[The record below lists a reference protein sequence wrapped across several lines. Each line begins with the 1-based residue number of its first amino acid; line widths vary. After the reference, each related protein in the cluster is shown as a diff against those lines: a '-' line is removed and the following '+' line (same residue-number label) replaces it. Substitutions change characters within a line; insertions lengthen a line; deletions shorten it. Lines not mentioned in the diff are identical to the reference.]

1 MSNADYTTL
10 DLKGLSFNRPH
21 ANIDKA
27 WGPYQSLSA
36 ALDTNTGIDAELR
49 VKGFKFGVEDSENN
63 SIKEY
68 IFTDNLGT
76 YKEVALVKDDLNISS
91 NADDISY
98 TRSGDSSISSVQD
111 ALDADKE
118 ELNNLEREVV
128 KVDPDV
134 EGNNTQFL
142 RCGGVNDPEWDNITG
157 DDVSLNVTN
166 LDSFNEEHNSES
178 LQNIVEKTYELL
190 KNSVNVNVNS
200 STKTF
205 AIKTSNNTTVGTIVV
220 GEGAGGS
227 ATLTLNSNEN
237 NVQPL
242 VVTLPNLK
250 YDSSRQVLQYVNA
263 LGQSVDTVRL
273 SNLQIK
279 KVLASAPLVDQ
290 EPPATADFTLGDLIL
305 VGPDANDNNSYEL
318 NVCTKADSDGQTGT
332 EYLWDPLGKIND
344 VSLVAEAISYSGIVT
359 GSTVKAAIDGL
370 GGRMTS
376 VENSVPNMAD
386 VYENGLFIVDGN
398 GNIGVKINESGLDAV
413 VSPNLQNTIKG
424 FVGGGDGQGS
434 GDGTIIHIT
443 PETKGWGI
451 NILIIGNS
459 FSSDAAAYL
468 PKLLEQSNVV
478 EFNVGIL
485 YAANKNLFH
494 HRNNL
499 SGSSND
505 DYTYWEYSSDITNG
519 GHWTQ
524 ETSVKIWDGIGKR
537 QWDIILTHELSN
549 DSGDI
554 THITNSLPQI
564 VSYISNRIDYES
576 KYGYILTPAWGHN
589 VSANSDTMW
598 ANINSVGKYIA
609 QNYPQVSLIVP
620 IHTAMQNART
630 NNTLASY
637 GADLNQGSSDKHSE
651 SGVGRFIQSYTLLLS
666 LNELFKT
673 EFPLVNTTWIPAY
686 GTTVKGDGSGD
697 INIGTDGWF
706 PRTNQFNS
714 IETGVIELIEKAVK
728 AARDNMWR
736 ISTIS

>member
-1 MSNADYTTL
+1 MADSVTL
-10 DLKGLSFNRPH
+10 DVKHLFFTKPH
-21 ANIDKA
+21 ANIDGA
-27 WGPYQSLSA
+27 WGPYSSLSA
-36 ALDTNTGIDAELR
+36 ALDTDTGIDAELR

-68 IFTDNLGT
+68 IFTNNSGT

-91 NADDISY
+91 DADDISY
-98 TRSGDSSISSVQD
+98 TRSGDSSISTVKD

-118 ELNNLEREVV
+118 EFNNLEREVV

-178 LQNIVEKTYELL
+178 LQNIVEKTDELL

-227 ATLTLNSNEN
+227 ATLTLNSSSNTG
-237 NVQPL
+237 QPI
-242 VVTLPNLK
+242 VVTLPNLV
-250 YDSSRQVLQYVNA
+250 YDDTRNVLQYVGVN
-263 LGQSVDTVRL
+263 GTPVDILRL
-273 SNLQIK
+273 TNLTIK
-279 KVLASAPLVDQ
+279 AVVASAPSSEQGQVGDN
-290 EPPATADFTLGDLIL
+290 TYTIGDLIL
-305 VGPDANDNNSYEL
+305 VGPDSNSKYDL
-318 NVCTKADSDGQTGT
+318 NICTNLVHDGQN
-332 EYLWDPLGKIND
+332 EYTYTWVSLGNINE
-344 VSLVAEAISYSGIVT
+344 VSLVAEAVSYSGT
-359 GSTVKAAIDGL
+359 AAGSNVKAAIDGL

-386 VYENGLFIVDGN
+386 VYEDGLFIVDGN
-398 GNIGVKINESGLDAV
+398 GNIGIKIDESGLDAV
-413 VSPNLQNTIKG
+413 ISPNLQNTIKG
-424 FVGGGDGQGS
+424 FVEGGDGQGS
-434 GDGTIIHIT
+434 GDGTIIHVT

-505 DYTYWEYSSDITNG
+505 DYTYWEYSSDATNG

-564 VSYISNRIDYES
+564 VSYISNRIDYEA
-576 KYGYILTPAWGHN
+576 KYGYILTPAWGHS

-609 QNYPQVSLIVP
+609 RNYPQVSLIVP

-714 IETGVIELIEKAVK
+714 IGTGVIELIEKAVK

-736 ISTIS
+736 VSTIS